1 MSIFDKF
8 KKNSDIQ
15 VILVAIL
22 FVIVFWMSSTASAMN
37 ISGEDLSGDLETVG
51 SLFKTADTITFAWLA
66 PFAAGVFGIIG
77 CIGLIRS
84 HFVMFILGFA
94 AVILILLVPKIVNEV
109 RRKGGDSVL
118 GAQVIYELRELK
130 NV

>member
-1 MSIFDKF
+1 MSFLEKF
-8 KKNSDIQ
+8 KKDSDLQ

-22 FVIVFWMSSTASAMN
+22 FVIIFWMSSTASAMN
-37 ISGEDLSGDLETVG
+37 ISGEDMSNDLETVG

-66 PFAAGVFGIIG
+66 PFAAGIFGIIG

-84 HFVMFILGFA
+84 HFVLFILGFA

-109 RRKGGDSVL
+109 RRKGGDSIL
-118 GAQVIYELRELK
+118 GAQVIYEMKESRR
-130 NV
+130 V